1 VPGVLVTAIGDSVML
16 GAAYD
21 LAAVVSGLDL
31 DAQVGR
37 QGAAAVAIVRERAA
51 TGTLG
56 SVLLIH
62 IGNNG
67 LLTRSDIDEIV
78 ALAGPERR
86 VVFVNLRLPRD
97 WQNPLNAVIAG
108 AAAYPNA
115 VVVDWHAASANGDGL
130 FANDG
135 VHLTHRCRLL
145 RVPHL
150 PAQLVEQPSL

>member
-67 LLTRSDIDEIV
+67 LLARI
-78 ALAGPERR
+78 
-86 VVFVNLRLPRD
+86 
-97 WQNPLNAVIAG
+97 
-108 AAAYPNA
+108 
-115 VVVDWHAASANGDGL
+115 
-130 FANDG
+130 
-135 VHLTHRCRLL
+135 
-145 RVPHL
+145 
-150 PAQLVEQPSL
+150 